1 MLPTEQSRLASLRA
15 LNLLD
20 TPPEERFDRIT
31 RLAQRT
37 FGVPIALISL
47 IDEKRV
53 WFKSRLGLEQA
64 EMPRD
69 GSFCEKALQGDGL
82 LIVTDASLDPRFS
95 AHPLVA
101 GGPGIRFYAGHPLEG
116 PDGSVVGTLSLL
128 DRVPRDL
135 DLEQR
140 RALRDLAGMVQ
151 EQLAAP
157 RTEAPPDD
165 EHSRLLA
172 RLRLTPEHTAAR
184 RYGRAAFLAIAAA
197 LVLVT
202 GFSMHLAGRL
212 VTDAEQIE
220 ASLAAAVTPEVLE
233 GQRAP
238 LESLR
243 STAHF
248 FSVAVGVRGLMGIAL
263 LLVVLL
269 IFDRHMDARLSV
281 QAAVELDRARL
292 QAVIDAIGDGVV
304 VADAR
309 GRFTLFN
316 PAAERILGL
325 GMVDDP
331 NHSNRFYHSF
341 FEEDG
346 VPREPEKHPLVRAIA
361 GESARGER
369 LVVRN
374 ERRPGGVLVTVTA
387 TPVHAFDGSPAGG
400 VIIFRDA
407 A

>member
-1 MLPTEQSRLASLRA
+1 MLPTEQSRLESLRA

-37 FGVPIALISL
+37 FGAPIALISL

-53 WFKSRLGLEQA
+53 WFKSRMGIEETEL
-64 EMPRD
+64 PRD
-69 GSFCEKALQGDGL
+69 GSFCEEALKGTGL
-82 LIVTDASLDPRFS
+82 LIVPDASKIPRFA

-101 GGPGIRFYAGHPLEG
+101 AGPKIRFYAGHPLEG

-151 EQLAAP
+151 EQLVAP
-157 RTEAPPDD
+157 RMDADPED

-172 RLRLTPEHTAAR
+172 RLRLTPENEAAR
-184 RYGRAAFLAIAAA
+184 RSIRAAFLAIAAI

-202 GFSMHLAGRL
+202 VFSLRLAGDL
-212 VTDAEQIE
+212 VTDADRIE
-220 ASLAAAVTPEVLE
+220 GAVAAAAQPAALE
-233 GQRAP
+233 AAKVP
-238 LESLR
+238 LER
-243 STAHF
+243 MRTTAHF
-248 FSVAVGVRGLMGIAL
+248 FRVGVGLRGLTGIAL
-263 LLVVLL
+263 LLVVLV
-269 IFDRHMDARLSV
+269 IFDRHLDARLSV
-281 QAAVELDRARL
+281 MTAVELDRARL

-331 NHSNRFYHSF
+331 QQSSGFYLSF
-341 FEEDG
+341 FEEG
-346 VPREPEKHPLVRAIA
+346 GAPRAPERHPLARAIA
-361 GESARGER
+361 GESARGEK
-369 LVVRN
+369 LIVRN
-374 ERRPGGVLVTVTA
+374 ARRPGGVLVTVTA

-400 VIIFRDA
+400 VIIFRDVL
-407 A
+407 